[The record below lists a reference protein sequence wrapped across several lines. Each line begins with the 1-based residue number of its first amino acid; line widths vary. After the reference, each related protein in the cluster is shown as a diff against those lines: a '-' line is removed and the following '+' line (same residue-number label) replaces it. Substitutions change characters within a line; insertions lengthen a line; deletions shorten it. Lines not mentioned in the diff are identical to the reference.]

1 MPLVHQAR
9 LIIGGLNVI
18 GGLNGKSAPAHAS
31 RTYALSIGLGGQA
44 NRTAQRAAGATN
56 GGGLAAGLMK
66 AVIRSEITPD
76 RAARMA
82 YQTIDPI
89 QPEKLKLIVPIAAG
103 STSVTHTPAA
113 TSIMLRHRFSGVMHP
128 TSVRPTSVLTA
139 LATPTAIR
147 LSAIQKTIPETLM
160 TTPIKMIARIM
171 NFQFTAS
178 APKFGALTSC

>member
-9 LIIGGLNVI
+9 LII

-89 QPEKLKLIVPIAAG
+89 QPEKLKLIVPSGGKHVGHPYSGGHEYYVAPSIFRGHAPDKCEADKYAYRVCDPHRDKVI
-103 STSVTHTPAA
+103 SHTKDD
-113 TSIMLRHRFSGVMHP
+113 T
-128 TSVRPTSVLTA
+128 
-139 LATPTAIR
+139 
-147 LSAIQKTIPETLM
+147 
-160 TTPIKMIARIM
+160 
-171 NFQFTAS
+171 
-178 APKFGALTSC
+178 

>member
-1 MPLVHQAR
+1 MMSIKNAVRSGTVGSKKMTRTRYYPDWPR
-9 LIIGGLNVI
+9 PKIISFVKKGEFPPGGGLAAI
-18 GGLNGKSAPAHAS
+18 
-31 RTYALSIGLGGQA
+31 
-44 NRTAQRAAGATN
+44 TA
-56 GGGLAAGLMK
+56 GLAAGLMK

-89 QPEKLKLIVPIAAG
+89 HPEKLKLIVPIAAG
-103 STSVTHTPAA
+103 SRSVTHTPAA

-147 LSAIQKTIPETLM
+147 LSAIQKTIPETLT
-160 TTPIKMIARIM
+160 TTPIKMIARVM
-171 NFQFTAS
+171 NFQFTATIFPLICS
-178 APKFGALTSC
+178 VVCHTQ

>member
-44 NRTAQRAAGATN
+44 NRSAQRAAAAGATN
-56 GGGLAAGLMK
+56 GGGLAAVLMK

-128 TSVRPTSVLTA
+128 TSVRPTSMLTA
-139 LATPTAIR
+139 SATPTAIR
-147 LSAIQKTIPETLM
+147 LSA
-160 TTPIKMIARIM
+160 
-171 NFQFTAS
+171 
-178 APKFGALTSC
+178 